1 MCGIAGGVGPSA
13 PNFQSLEAQL
23 TKLEHRGP
31 DDRGTYVNQ
40 GIALGMCRLAIVEIA
55 AGKQPFESTDGK
67 IKIVFNGE
75 IYNYR
80 ELREVLV
87 SLGHEFSGASE
98 SEVIIAA
105 YRQYG
110 PDFPNHLAGMFA
122 IALFDQVNDALV
134 LVRDRVGK
142 KPLWFSKRADGSIL
156 FASEVKALLAGLP
169 TRTLRK
175 GAVAEVMQFGYV
187 NAPNSAFAEIR
198 QLPPATIAIW
208 HKGDWSIR
216 TYWQP
221 DYVTE
226 IQISYQD
233 ALEETKNKI
242 SAAVERRLI
251 SERPIGAFLSGGYD
265 STVVTALMAQLSKST
280 VKTYSI
286 GFDHPQ
292 YNEAEY
298 ASAVAKYLGT
308 DHHQEIVKPDPA
320 LILQE
325 IAASLDQP
333 FADSSYI
340 PTFLLAKYACQ
351 EVIVALGGDGGDE
364 VFGGYDRYVA
374 APTMQRA
381 NYLLAIARPIASVL
395 GKTGAVNERKLKRIV
410 SQLNAHPSLAA
421 RYASIMS
428 LTQPSELAKIL
439 KPEFN
444 LADANEV
451 YLANFKRAGT
461 RDSLHAMIRSDFEH
475 YLPGDLLVKADLA
488 TMANSLELRSPLLDH
503 EVIEWA
509 NLLPAKFKVAGRES
523 KHILKDLARTLV
535 PAELIDRPKMG
546 FAIPRA
552 DWLRNEL
559 SEMTHD
565 LLTDEVARSRRWFD
579 QHEIHRVLAEHKS
592 GQDRD
597 SILWPVLC
605 LELWARH
612 WID

>member
-13 PNFQSLEAQL
+13 PSLQALEAQL

-40 GIALGMCRLAIVEIA
+40 GISLGMCRLAIVEIA
-55 AGKQPFESTDGK
+55 AGKQPFESADGK

-80 ELREVLV
+80 QLREELV
-87 SLGHEFSGASE
+87 ALGHEFVGASE

-110 PDFPNHLAGMFA
+110 PDFPNHLTGMFA
-122 IALFDQVNDALV
+122 IALFDQANDALV

-156 FASEVKALLAGLP
+156 FASEVKALLAALP
-169 TRTLRK
+169 SKTLRK
-175 GAVAEVMQFGYV
+175 GVVAEVMQFGYV
-187 NAPNSAFAEIR
+187 NAPNSAFTEVR
-198 QLPPATIAIW
+198 QLPPATMAIW
-208 HKGDWSIR
+208 HHGDWSMR
-216 TYWQP
+216 SYWQP
-221 DYVTE
+221 DYETE
-226 IQISYQD
+226 IQISYED
-233 ALEETKNKI
+233 ALVETKRKI
-242 SAAVERRLI
+242 EAAVERRLI
-251 SERPIGAFLSGGYD
+251 SERPMGAFLSGGYD
-265 STVVTALMAQLSKST
+265 STVVTALMAKLSSQT

-298 ASAVAKYLGT
+298 ASAVAKHLGT

-325 IAASLDQP
+325 LAASLDQP

-340 PTFLLAKYACQ
+340 PTYLLAKYARQ

-364 VFGGYDRYVA
+364 VFGGYDRYLA
-374 APTMQRA
+374 APLMQRA
-381 NYLLAIARPIASVL
+381 NYLLAIAKPIA
-395 GKTGAVNERKLKRIV
+395 AVMSKSGVVSERKMKRII
-410 SQLNAHPSLAA
+410 SQLQAHPSLAA

-428 LTQPSELAKIL
+428 LTQPSQIARLL

-444 LADANEV
+444 LAGANDN
-451 YLANFKRAGT
+451 YISDFKRAGA
-461 RDSLHAMIRSDFEH
+461 RDSLHAMIRSDFEY

-503 EVIEWA
+503 EVIRWA
-509 NLLPAKFKVAGRES
+509 NSLPSKFKVAGRES
-523 KHILKDLARTLV
+523 KHILKDIARTLV

-546 FAIPRA
+546 FAIPRV

-559 SEMTHD
+559 RQITHD
-565 LLTDEVARSRRWFD
+565 LLTDEVARSRGWFD
-579 QHEIHRVLAEHKS
+579 QHEIHKILSEHQS

-597 SILWPVLC
+597 SIIWPALC
-605 LELWARH
+605 LELWARN
-612 WID
+612 WL

>member
-13 PNFQSLEAQL
+13 PNVQSLEAQL

-55 AGKQPFESTDGK
+55 SGMQPFESVDGK

-122 IALFDQVNDALV
+122 IALFDQANDALI

-187 NAPNSAFAEIR
+187 SAPNSAFAEIR
-198 QLPPATIAIW
+198 QIPPATMAIW
-208 HKGDWSIR
+208 HKGDWSMR

-221 DYVTE
+221 DYETE
-226 IQISYQD
+226 IQISYED
-233 ALEETKNKI
+233 ALVETKNKI

-251 SERPIGAFLSGGYD
+251 SERPIGVFLSGGYD
-265 STVVTALMAQLSKST
+265 STVVTALMSQLSKSK

-292 YNEAEY
+292 YNEAEF
-298 ASAVAKYLGT
+298 AGAVAKYLGT

-340 PTFLLAKYACQ
+340 PTFLLAKYARK

-364 VFGGYDRYVA
+364 VFGGYDRYLA

-381 NYLLAIARPIASVL
+381 NYLLALGKPIARAL
-395 GKTGAVNERKLKRIV
+395 GKSGAINERKLKRIV
-410 SQLNAHPSLAA
+410 SQLQSHPSLAA

-428 LTQPSELAKIL
+428 LTQSSELARIL

-444 LADANEV
+444 LSGASDN
-451 YLANFKRAGT
+451 YLNDFKRTGV

-488 TMANSLELRSPLLDH
+488 TMANSLEVRSPLLDH
-503 EVIEWA
+503 DVIDWA
-509 NLLPAKFKVAGRES
+509 NSLPAKFKVAGQES
-523 KHILKDLARTLV
+523 KHILKDIARSLV

-559 SEMTHD
+559 REITHD
-565 LLTDEVARSRRWFD
+565 LLTDEVARSRGWFD
-579 QHEIHRVLAEHKS
+579 QHEIHRALEEHKS

-597 SILWPVLC
+597 SILWPALC
-605 LELWARH
+605 LELWARN
-612 WID
+612 WL

>member
-13 PNFQSLEAQL
+13 PSLQALEAQL

-31 DDRGTYVNQ
+31 DDRGTYVNK
-40 GIALGMCRLAIVEIA
+40 GISLGMCRLAIVEIA
-55 AGKQPFESTDGK
+55 AGKQPFESADGK

-80 ELREVLV
+80 ELRADLV
-87 SLGHEFSGASE
+87 AVGHEFVGASE

-110 PDFPNHLAGMFA
+110 PDFPNHLTGMFA
-122 IALFDQVNDALV
+122 IALFDQTNDALV

-156 FASEVKALLAGLP
+156 FASEVKALLAALP
-169 TRTLRK
+169 NKTLRK
-175 GAVAEVMQFGYV
+175 GVVAEVMQFGYV
-187 NAPNSAFAEIR
+187 NAPNSAFTEVR
-198 QLPPATIAIW
+198 QLPPATMAIW
-208 HKGDWSIR
+208 HHGDWSMR
-216 TYWQP
+216 TYWKP
-221 DYVTE
+221 DYETE
-226 IQISYQD
+226 IQISYED
-233 ALEETKNKI
+233 ALVETKGRI
-242 SAAVERRLI
+242 EAAVERRLI
-251 SERPIGAFLSGGYD
+251 SERPMGAFLSGGYD
-265 STVVTALMAQLSKST
+265 STVVTALMAKLSSQT

-298 ASAVAKYLGT
+298 AGAVAKHLGT

-325 IAASLDQP
+325 MAASLDQP

-340 PTFLLAKYACQ
+340 PTYLLAKYARQ

-374 APTMQRA
+374 APLLQRA
-381 NYLLAIARPIASVL
+381 NYLLAIAKPIA
-395 GKTGAVNERKLKRIV
+395 AVMSKSGVVSERKMKRIV
-410 SQLNAHPSLAA
+410 SQLHAHPSLAA
-421 RYASIMS
+421 RYTSIMS
-428 LTQPSELAKIL
+428 LTQPSQIVRLL

-444 LADANEV
+444 LAGANDV
-451 YLANFKRAGT
+451 YINDFKRASA

-503 EVIEWA
+503 EVIRWA
-509 NLLPAKFKVAGRES
+509 NSLPSKFKVAGRES
-523 KHILKDLARTLV
+523 KHILKDIARTLV

-559 SEMTHD
+559 RQITHD
-565 LLTDEVARSRRWFD
+565 LLTDEVARSRGWFD
-579 QHEIHRVLAEHKS
+579 QHEIHKILSEHQS

-597 SILWPVLC
+597 SIIWPALC
-605 LELWARH
+605 LELWARN
-612 WID
+612 WL

>member
-13 PNFQSLEAQL
+13 PSLQALEAQL
-23 TKLEHRGP
+23 TKIEHRGP

-40 GIALGMCRLAIVEIA
+40 GISLGMCRLAIVEIA
-55 AGKQPFESTDGK
+55 AGKQPFESADGK

-80 ELREVLV
+80 ELREELV
-87 SLGHEFSGASE
+87 ALGHEFIGASE

-110 PDFPNHLAGMFA
+110 PDFPNHLSGMFA
-122 IALFDQVNDALV
+122 IALFDQANDALV

-156 FASEVKALLAGLP
+156 FASEVKALLAALP
-169 TRTLRK
+169 NRTLRK
-175 GAVAEVMQFGYV
+175 GVVAEVMQFGYV
-187 NAPNSAFAEIR
+187 NAPNSAFTEIR
-198 QLPPATIAIW
+198 QIPPATMAIW
-208 HKGDWSIR
+208 HHSDWSMR

-221 DYVTE
+221 DYETE
-226 IQISYQD
+226 IQISYQE
-233 ALEETKNKI
+233 ALVETKNQI
-242 SAAVERRLI
+242 EAAVARRMI
-251 SERPIGAFLSGGYD
+251 SERPMGAFLSGGYD
-265 STVVTALMAQLSKST
+265 STVITALMAKLSSQT

-298 ASAVAKYLGT
+298 ASAVAKYIGT

-333 FADSSYI
+333 FADPSFI
-340 PTFLLAKYACQ
+340 PTFLLAKYARQ
-351 EVIVALGGDGGDE
+351 EVTVALGGDGGDE

-374 APTMQRA
+374 APLMQRA
-381 NYLLAIARPIASVL
+381 NYLLAIAKPIAAVL
-395 GKTGAVNERKLKRIV
+395 SKGGVVNERKLKRIV
-410 SQLNAHPSLAA
+410 SQLQAHPSLAA

-428 LTQPSELAKIL
+428 LTQPSQIARLL

-444 LADANEV
+444 LTGANDV
-451 YLANFKRAGT
+451 YINDFKREGV

-503 EVIEWA
+503 QLIEWA
-509 NLLPAKFKVAGRES
+509 NSLPVKYKVAGRES
-523 KHILKDLARTLV
+523 KHILKDIARTLV
-535 PAELIDRPKMG
+535 PSKLIDRPKMG

-552 DWLRNEL
+552 DWLRNKL
-559 SEMTHD
+559 SQVTHD
-565 LLTDEVARSRRWFD
+565 LLTDEVARSRGWLD
-579 QHEIHRVLAEHKS
+579 QHEIHKILSEHQS

-597 SILWPVLC
+597 SIIWPALC
-605 LELWARH
+605 LELWARN
-612 WID
+612 WL

>member
-1 MCGIAGGVGPSA
+1 MCGITGGIGPSA
-13 PNFQSLEAQL
+13 PSVQSLEAQL

-55 AGKQPFESTDGK
+55 AGKQPFESSDGK

-80 ELREVLV
+80 ELREKLV

-98 SEVIIAA
+98 SEVIIAL

-110 PDFPNHLAGMFA
+110 PDFPNHLIGMFA
-122 IALFDQVNDALV
+122 IALFDQANDALV

-198 QLPPATIAIW
+198 QLPPATMAIW
-208 HKGDWSIR
+208 HKGDWSMR

-221 DYVTE
+221 DYETE

-233 ALEETKNKI
+233 AIEETKNKI

-298 ASAVAKYLGT
+298 ASAVAKHLGT
-308 DHHQEIVKPDPA
+308 VHHQEIVKPDPA

-333 FADSSYI
+333 FADSSFI
-340 PTFLLAKYACQ
+340 PTFLLAKYARQ

-381 NYLLAIARPIASVL
+381 NYLLAIARPIASIL
-395 GKTGAVNERKLKRIV
+395 GKSGAVNERKLKRII

-444 LADANEV
+444 LGGANEV
-451 YLANFKRAGT
+451 YLADFKRSGT

-475 YLPGDLLVKADLA
+475 YLPGDLLAKADLA
-488 TMANSLELRSPLLDH
+488 TMANSLEVRSPLLDH

-509 NLLPAKFKVAGRES
+509 NSLPAKFKVAGRES
-523 KHILKDLARTLV
+523 KHILKDIARTLV

-559 SEMTHD
+559 SEITHD
-565 LLTDEVARSRRWFD
+565 LLTDEVARSRGWFD
-579 QHEIHRVLAEHKS
+579 QHEIHQILVEHKS

-597 SILWPVLC
+597 SILWPALC
-605 LELWARH
+605 LELWARN
-612 WID
+612 WL

>member
-13 PNFQSLEAQL
+13 PSVQSLEAQL

-31 DDRGTYVNQ
+31 DDRGTYVNH

-55 AGKQPFESTDGK
+55 SGKQPFESSDGK

-87 SLGHEFSGASE
+87 SLGHEFNGASE

-122 IALFDQVNDALV
+122 IALFDQANDALV

-175 GAVAEVMQFGYV
+175 GAVAEVMQFGYI

-198 QLPPATIAIW
+198 QIPPATMAIW
-208 HKGDWSIR
+208 HKGDWSMR

-221 DYVTE
+221 DYETE
-226 IQISYQD
+226 ILISYED
-233 ALEETKNKI
+233 ALVETKNKI
-242 SAAVERRLI
+242 SAAVERRLF

-265 STVVTALMAQLSKST
+265 STVVTALMAQLSKSK

-286 GFDHPQ
+286 GFNHPQ

-298 ASAVAKYLGT
+298 AGVVAKYLGT

-340 PTFLLAKYACQ
+340 PTFLLAKYARK

-374 APTMQRA
+374 APTMQQA
-381 NYLLAIARPIASVL
+381 NYLLALAKPIAAAL
-395 GKTGAVNERKLKRIV
+395 GKTVAINERKLKRIV
-410 SQLNAHPSLAA
+410 SQLQAHPSLAA

-428 LTQPSELAKIL
+428 LTQLSELARIL

-444 LADANEV
+444 LSGANEV
-451 YLANFKRAGT
+451 YLRDFKRAGA

-503 EVIEWA
+503 DVIEWA
-509 NLLPAKFKVAGRES
+509 NSLPAKFKVAGRES
-523 KHILKDLARTLV
+523 KHILKDIARSLV
-535 PAELIDRPKMG
+535 PPELIDRPKMG

-552 DWLRNEL
+552 DWLRTEL
-559 SEMTHD
+559 RELTHD
-565 LLTDEVARSRRWFD
+565 LLTDEVSRSRGWFD
-579 QHEIHRVLAEHKS
+579 QDEIHRILAEHQS

-597 SILWPVLC
+597 SILWPALC
-605 LELWARH
+605 LELWARN
-612 WID
+612 WL

>member
-13 PNFQSLEAQL
+13 PSLQALEAQL
-23 TKLEHRGP
+23 RKLEHRGP
-31 DDRGTYVNQ
+31 DDRGTYVNE
-40 GIALGMCRLAIVEIA
+40 GISLGMCRLAIVEIA
-55 AGKQPFESTDGK
+55 AGKQPFESADGK

-80 ELREVLV
+80 QLREELV
-87 SLGHEFSGASE
+87 ALGHEFVGASE

-110 PDFPNHLAGMFA
+110 PDFPNHLSGMFA
-122 IALFDQVNDALV
+122 IALFDQANDALV

-156 FASEVKALLAGLP
+156 FASEVKALLAALP
-169 TRTLRK
+169 NRTLRK
-175 GAVAEVMQFGYV
+175 GVVAEVMQFGYV
-187 NAPNSAFAEIR
+187 NAPNSAFTEVR

-208 HKGDWSIR
+208 HHGDWSMR

-221 DYVTE
+221 DYETE
-226 IQISYQD
+226 IQISYED
-233 ALEETKNKI
+233 ALVETKNKI
-242 SAAVERRLI
+242 EAAVERRLM
-251 SERPIGAFLSGGYD
+251 SERPMGAFLSGGYD
-265 STVVTALMAQLSKST
+265 STVVTALMAKLSSQT

-298 ASAVAKYLGT
+298 AGAVAKHLGT
-308 DHHQEIVKPDPA
+308 DHHQEIVKPNPA

-325 IAASLDQP
+325 LAASLDQP

-340 PTFLLAKYACQ
+340 PTYLLAKYARQ

-364 VFGGYDRYVA
+364 VFGGYDRYLA
-374 APTMQRA
+374 APLMQRA
-381 NYLLAIARPIASVL
+381 NYLLAMAKPIA
-395 GKTGAVNERKLKRIV
+395 AVMSKSGVVSERKMKRII
-410 SQLNAHPSLAA
+410 SQLQAHSSLAS

-428 LTQPSELAKIL
+428 LTQPSQIARLL

-444 LADANEV
+444 LAGANEI
-451 YLANFKRAGT
+451 YINDFKRAGA
-461 RDSLHAMIRSDFEH
+461 RDSLHAMIRSDFEY

-503 EVIEWA
+503 DVIEWA
-509 NLLPAKFKVAGRES
+509 NSLPAKFKVTSRES
-523 KHILKDLARTLV
+523 KHILKDIARTLV

-559 SEMTHD
+559 RQITHD
-565 LLTDEVARSRRWFD
+565 LLTDEVARSRGWFD
-579 QHEIHRVLAEHKS
+579 QHEIQKILSEHQS

-597 SILWPVLC
+597 SIIWPALC
-605 LELWARH
+605 LELWARN
-612 WID
+612 WL

>member
-13 PNFQSLEAQL
+13 PSLQALEAQL

-40 GIALGMCRLAIVEIA
+40 GISLGMCRLAIVEIA
-55 AGKQPFESTDGK
+55 AGKQPFESADGK

-80 ELREVLV
+80 ELREDLV
-87 SLGHEFSGASE
+87 ALGHEFNGASE

-110 PDFPNHLAGMFA
+110 PDFPNHLSGMFA
-122 IALFDQVNDALV
+122 IALFDQANDALV

-156 FASEVKALLAGLP
+156 FASEVKALLAALP
-169 TRTLRK
+169 NRTLRK
-175 GAVAEVMQFGYV
+175 GVVAEVMQFGYV
-187 NAPNSAFAEIR
+187 NAPNSAFTEIR
-198 QLPPATIAIW
+198 QIPPATMAIW
-208 HKGDWSIR
+208 HHGDWSMR
-216 TYWQP
+216 TYWQS
-221 DYVTE
+221 DYETE
-226 IQISYQD
+226 IQISYQE
-233 ALEETKNKI
+233 ALVETKNQI
-242 SAAVERRLI
+242 EAAVARRMI
-251 SERPIGAFLSGGYD
+251 SERPMGAFLSGGYD
-265 STVVTALMAQLSKST
+265 STVVTALMAKLSSQT

-298 ASAVAKYLGT
+298 ASAVAKHLGT

-325 IAASLDQP
+325 LATSLDQP

-340 PTFLLAKYACQ
+340 PTYLLAKYARQ
-351 EVIVALGGDGGDE
+351 EVTVALGGDGGDE

-374 APTMQRA
+374 APLMQRA
-381 NYLLAIARPIASVL
+381 NYLLAIAKPIAAVL
-395 GKTGAVNERKLKRIV
+395 SKGGAVNERKLKRIV
-410 SQLNAHPSLAA
+410 SQLQAHPSLAA

-428 LTQPSELAKIL
+428 LTQPSQIARLL

-444 LADANEV
+444 LAGANDV
-451 YLANFKRAGT
+451 YINDFKRVGV

-503 EVIEWA
+503 QVIEWA
-509 NLLPAKFKVAGRES
+509 NSLPAKFKVAGRES
-523 KHILKDLARTLV
+523 KHILKDIARTLV

-559 SEMTHD
+559 RQVTHD
-565 LLTDEVARSRRWFD
+565 LLSDEVARSRGWFD
-579 QHEIHRVLAEHKS
+579 QHEIHKILSEHQN

-597 SILWPVLC
+597 SIIWPALC
-605 LELWARH
+605 LELWARN
-612 WID
+612 WL

>member
-13 PNFQSLEAQL
+13 PSLQALEAQL

-40 GIALGMCRLAIVEIA
+40 GISLGMCRLAIVEIA
-55 AGKQPFESTDGK
+55 AGKQPFESADGK

-80 ELREVLV
+80 ELREELV
-87 SLGHEFSGASE
+87 ALGHEFNGASE

-105 YRQYG
+105 YRQFG
-110 PDFPNHLAGMFA
+110 PDFPNHLSGMFA
-122 IALFDQVNDALV
+122 IALFDQANDALV

-156 FASEVKALLAGLP
+156 FASEVKALLAALP
-169 TRTLRK
+169 NRTLRK
-175 GAVAEVMQFGYV
+175 GVVAEVMQFGYV
-187 NAPNSAFAEIR
+187 NAPNSAFTEIR
-198 QLPPATIAIW
+198 QIPPATMAIW
-208 HKGDWSIR
+208 YHGDWSMR

-221 DYVTE
+221 DYETE

-233 ALEETKNKI
+233 ALVETKNQI
-242 SAAVERRLI
+242 EAAVARRMI
-251 SERPIGAFLSGGYD
+251 SERPIGAFLSSGYD
-265 STVVTALMAQLSKST
+265 STVVTALMAKLSSQT

-298 ASAVAKYLGT
+298 ANAVAKHLGT

-325 IAASLDQP
+325 LAASLDQP

-340 PTFLLAKYACQ
+340 PTYLLAKYARQ

-374 APTMQRA
+374 APLLQRS
-381 NYLLAIARPIASVL
+381 NYLLAIAKPIA
-395 GKTGAVNERKLKRIV
+395 AVMSKSDLVSERKMKRIV
-410 SQLNAHPSLAA
+410 SQLQAHPSLAV

-428 LTQPSELAKIL
+428 LTQPSQIARLL

-444 LADANEV
+444 LAGANDI
-451 YLANFKRAGT
+451 YINDFKRAGA
-461 RDSLHAMIRSDFEH
+461 RDSLHAMIRSDFER
-475 YLPGDLLVKADLA
+475 YLPGDLLMKADLA
-488 TMANSLELRSPLLDH
+488 TMGNSLELRSPLLDH
-503 EVIEWA
+503 QVIEWA
-509 NLLPAKFKVAGRES
+509 NSLPSKYKVAGRES
-523 KHILKDLARTLV
+523 KHILKDIARTLV

-559 SEMTHD
+559 RQVTHD
-565 LLTDEVARSRRWFD
+565 LLTDEVARSRGWFD
-579 QHEIHRVLAEHKS
+579 QHEIHKILSEHQS

-597 SILWPVLC
+597 SIIWPALC
-605 LELWARH
+605 LELWARN
-612 WID
+612 WL

>member
-1 MCGIAGGVGPSA
+1 MCGIAGGIGPSA
-13 PNFQSLEAQL
+13 PTLQSLEAQL
-23 TKLEHRGP
+23 TKLDHRGP
-31 DDRGTYVNQ
+31 DDRGTYVNG

-55 AGKQPFESTDGK
+55 AGKQPFESSDGK

-80 ELREVLV
+80 ELREILI
-87 SLGHEFSGASE
+87 SLGHVFTGASE

-110 PDFPNHLAGMFA
+110 SDFPNHLSGMFA
-122 IALFDQVNDALV
+122 IALFDQANDALV

-142 KPLWFSKRADGSIL
+142 KPLWFAKRADGSVL
-156 FASEVKALLAGLP
+156 FASEVKALLAALP

-175 GAVAEVMQFGYV
+175 GVVAEVMQFGYV
-187 NAPNSAFAEIR
+187 SAPNSAFTEIR
-198 QLPPATIAIW
+198 QIPPATMAIW
-208 HKGDWSIR
+208 HDGDWSMR
-216 TYWQP
+216 TYWQA
-221 DYVTE
+221 DYETE
-226 IQISYQD
+226 ILISYED
-233 ALEETKNKI
+233 ALVETKQKI

-265 STVVTALMAQLSKST
+265 STVVTALMAELSKST
-280 VKTYSI
+280 VKTFSI
-286 GFDHPQ
+286 GFEHRQ
-292 YNEAEY
+292 FNEAEY

-308 DHHQEIVKPDPA
+308 EHHQEIVKPDPA

-325 IAASLDQP
+325 IASSLDQP

-340 PTFLLAKYACQ
+340 PTFLLAKYARQ

-374 APTMQRA
+374 APTMHRA
-381 NYLLAIARPIASVL
+381 NHLLAIARPIATILS
-395 GKTGAVNERKLKRIV
+395 KSGAVDNRKLKRIV
-410 SQLNAHPSLAA
+410 SQLQSQPSLAA

-428 LTQPSELAKIL
+428 LAQPSEIATLL
-439 KPEFN
+439 KPDFN
-444 LADANEV
+444 LAGANEIF
-451 YLANFKRAGT
+451 LADFKRAGT
-461 RDSLHAMIRSDFEH
+461 RDSLYVMIRSDFEH

-488 TMANSLELRSPLLDH
+488 SMANSLELRSPLLDH
-503 EVIEWA
+503 DVIEWA
-509 NLLPAKFKVAGRES
+509 NSLPTKFKVAGRES
-523 KHILKDLARTLV
+523 KHILKDIARSFV

-559 SEMTHD
+559 REITHD
-565 LLTDEVARSRRWFD
+565 LLTDEVARSRGWFD
-579 QHEIHRVLAEHKS
+579 QHEIHRILSEHKA

-597 SILWPVLC
+597 SIIWPALC
-605 LELWARH
+605 LELWARN
-612 WID
+612 WL

>member
-13 PNFQSLEAQL
+13 PSLQALEAQL

-40 GIALGMCRLAIVEIA
+40 GISLGMCRLAIVEIA
-55 AGKQPFESTDGK
+55 AGKQPFESADGK

-80 ELREVLV
+80 ELREELV
-87 SLGHEFSGASE
+87 ALGHEFIGASE

-122 IALFDQVNDALV
+122 IALFDQANDALI

-156 FASEVKALLAGLP
+156 FASEVKALLAALP
-169 TRTLRK
+169 NRTLRK

-187 NAPNSAFAEIR
+187 NAPNSAFTEVR
-198 QLPPATIAIW
+198 QIPPATMAIW
-208 HKGDWSIR
+208 HHGDWSMR
-216 TYWQP
+216 AYWQP
-221 DYVTE
+221 DYETE

-233 ALEETKNKI
+233 ALVETKNQI
-242 SAAVERRLI
+242 EAAVARRMI
-251 SERPIGAFLSGGYD
+251 SERPMGAFLSGGYD
-265 STVVTALMAQLSKST
+265 STVVTALMAKLSSQT

-298 ASAVAKYLGT
+298 AKAVAKHLGT

-340 PTFLLAKYACQ
+340 PTYLLAKYARQ
-351 EVIVALGGDGGDE
+351 EVTVALGGDGGDE
-364 VFGGYDRYVA
+364 VFGGYDRYIA
-374 APTMQRA
+374 APLMQRA
-381 NYLLAIARPIASVL
+381 NYLLAIAKPIAAVL
-395 GKTGAVNERKLKRIV
+395 SKGGAVNERKLKRII
-410 SQLNAHPSLAA
+410 SQLQAHPSLAA
-421 RYASIMS
+421 RYATIMS
-428 LTQPSELAKIL
+428 LTQPTQIARLL

-444 LADANEV
+444 LAGANDV
-451 YLANFKRAGT
+451 YINDFKRAGV
-461 RDSLHAMIRSDFEH
+461 RDSLHAMIRSDFER

-503 EVIEWA
+503 QVIEWA
-509 NLLPAKFKVAGRES
+509 NSLPAKYKVAGRES
-523 KHILKDLARTLV
+523 KHILKDIARTLV

-559 SEMTHD
+559 RQVTHD
-565 LLTDEVARSRRWFD
+565 LLTDEVARSRGWFD
-579 QHEIHRVLAEHKS
+579 QHEIHKILSEHQS
-592 GQDRD
+592 GQDLD
-597 SILWPVLC
+597 SIIWPALC
-605 LELWARH
+605 LELWARN
-612 WID
+612 WL

>member
-13 PNFQSLEAQL
+13 PSVQSLEAQL

-55 AGKQPFESTDGK
+55 SGKQPFESADGN

-122 IALFDQVNDALV
+122 IALFDQAIDALV

-156 FASEVKALLAGLP
+156 FASEIKALLAGLP
-169 TRTLRK
+169 TRTFRK
-175 GAVAEVMQFGYV
+175 SAVAEVMQFGYV

-198 QLPPATIAIW
+198 QIPPATMAIW
-208 HKGDWSIR
+208 HKGDWSMR

-221 DYVTE
+221 DYETE
-226 IQISYQD
+226 IQISYED
-233 ALEETKNKI
+233 ALVETKNKI

-298 ASAVAKYLGT
+298 AGAVAKYLGT

-340 PTFLLAKYACQ
+340 PTFLLAKYARK

-381 NYLLAIARPIASVL
+381 NYLLALAKPIARAL
-395 GKTGAVNERKLKRIV
+395 GKTGAINERKLKRIV
-410 SQLNAHPSLAA
+410 SQLQAHPSLAA

-428 LTQPSELAKIL
+428 LTQPSELARIL

-444 LADANEV
+444 QSGANEV
-451 YLANFKRAGT
+451 YLNDFQRVGA

-503 EVIEWA
+503 DVIEWA
-509 NLLPAKFKVAGRES
+509 NSLPAKFKVAGRES
-523 KHILKDLARTLV
+523 KHILKDIARSLV
-535 PAELIDRPKMG
+535 PPELTDRPKMG

-552 DWLRNEL
+552 DWLRTEL
-559 SEMTHD
+559 RELTHD
-565 LLTDEVARSRRWFD
+565 LLTDEVSRSRGWFD
-579 QHEIHRVLAEHKS
+579 QHEIHRILAEHQS

-597 SILWPVLC
+597 SILWPALC
-605 LELWARH
+605 LELWARN
-612 WID
+612 WL

>member
-13 PNFQSLEAQL
+13 PSLQALEAQL

-40 GIALGMCRLAIVEIA
+40 GISLGMCRLAIVEIA
-55 AGKQPFESTDGK
+55 AGKQPFESADGK

-80 ELREVLV
+80 ELREELV
-87 SLGHEFSGASE
+87 ALGHEFIGASE

-110 PDFPNHLAGMFA
+110 PDFPNHLSGMFA
-122 IALFDQVNDALV
+122 IALFDQANDALV

-142 KPLWFSKRADGSIL
+142 KPLWFSKRSDGSIL
-156 FASEVKALLAGLP
+156 FASEVKALLTALP
-169 TRTLRK
+169 NRTLRK
-175 GAVAEVMQFGYV
+175 GVVAEVMQFGYV
-187 NAPNSAFAEIR
+187 NAPNSAFTEVR
-198 QLPPATIAIW
+198 QLPPATMAIW
-208 HKGDWSIR
+208 HHGDWSMR

-221 DYVTE
+221 DYETE

-233 ALEETKNKI
+233 ALVETKNQI
-242 SAAVERRLI
+242 EAAVARRMI
-251 SERPIGAFLSGGYD
+251 SERPMGAFLSGGYD
-265 STVVTALMAQLSKST
+265 STVVTALMAKLSSQT

-298 ASAVAKYLGT
+298 ASAVAKHLGT
-308 DHHQEIVKPDPA
+308 DHHQKIVKPDPA

-340 PTFLLAKYACQ
+340 PTYLLAKYACQ
-351 EVIVALGGDGGDE
+351 EVTVALGGDGGDE
-364 VFGGYDRYVA
+364 VFGGYDRYIA
-374 APTMQRA
+374 APLMQRA
-381 NYLLAIARPIASVL
+381 NYLLAIARPIAAVL
-395 GKTGAVNERKLKRIV
+395 SKGGAVSERKLKRIV
-410 SQLNAHPSLAA
+410 SQLQAHPSLAA

-428 LTQPSELAKIL
+428 LTQPTQISRLL

-444 LADANEV
+444 LTGANDI
-451 YLANFKRAGT
+451 YINDFKRVGV
-461 RDSLHAMIRSDFEH
+461 RDSLHAMIRSDFER

-503 EVIEWA
+503 QVIEWA
-509 NLLPAKFKVAGRES
+509 NSLPAKYKVAGRES
-523 KHILKDLARTLV
+523 KHILKDIARTLV

-552 DWLRNEL
+552 NWLRNEL
-559 SEMTHD
+559 RQVTHD
-565 LLTDEVARSRRWFD
+565 LLTDEVARSRGWFD
-579 QHEIHRVLAEHKS
+579 QHEIHKILSEHQS

-597 SILWPVLC
+597 SIVWPALC
-605 LELWARH
+605 LELWARN
-612 WID
+612 WL

>member
-13 PNFQSLEAQL
+13 PSLQALEAQL

-40 GIALGMCRLAIVEIA
+40 GISLGMCRLAIVEIA
-55 AGKQPFESTDGK
+55 AGKQPFESADGK

-80 ELREVLV
+80 ELREELV
-87 SLGHEFSGASE
+87 ALGHEFIGASE

-110 PDFPNHLAGMFA
+110 PDFPNYLSGMFA
-122 IALFDQVNDALV
+122 IALFDQANDALV

-156 FASEVKALLAGLP
+156 FASEVKALLAALP
-169 TRTLRK
+169 NRTLRK
-175 GAVAEVMQFGYV
+175 GVVAEVMQFGYV
-187 NAPNSAFAEIR
+187 NAPNSAFTEIR
-198 QLPPATIAIW
+198 QIPPATMAIW
-208 HKGDWSIR
+208 HHGDWSMR

-221 DYVTE
+221 DYETE
-226 IQISYQD
+226 IQISYQE
-233 ALEETKNKI
+233 ALVETKNQI
-242 SAAVERRLI
+242 QAAVARRMI
-251 SERPIGAFLSGGYD
+251 SERPMGAFLSGGYD
-265 STVVTALMAQLSKST
+265 STVVTALMAKLSSQT

-298 ASAVAKYLGT
+298 ASAVAKHLGT

-325 IAASLDQP
+325 LAASLDQP

-340 PTFLLAKYACQ
+340 PTYLLAKYARQ
-351 EVIVALGGDGGDE
+351 EVTVALGGDGGDE

-374 APTMQRA
+374 APLMQGA
-381 NYLLAIARPIASVL
+381 NYLLAIAKPIAAVL
-395 GKTGAVNERKLKRIV
+395 SKGGAVNERKMQRIV
-410 SQLNAHPSLAA
+410 SQLQAHPSLAA

-428 LTQPSELAKIL
+428 LTQPIQIARLL

-444 LADANEV
+444 LAGANDI
-451 YLANFKRAGT
+451 YINDFKRVGV

-503 EVIEWA
+503 QVIEWA
-509 NLLPAKFKVAGRES
+509 NSLPAKYKVAGRES
-523 KHILKDLARTLV
+523 KHILKDIARTLV

-559 SEMTHD
+559 RQVTHD
-565 LLTDEVARSRRWFD
+565 LLTDEVARSRGWFD
-579 QHEIHRVLAEHKS
+579 QHEIHKILSEHKS

-597 SILWPVLC
+597 SIIWPALC
-605 LELWARH
+605 LELWARN
-612 WID
+612 WL

>member
-13 PNFQSLEAQL
+13 PSLQALEAQL

-40 GIALGMCRLAIVEIA
+40 GISLGMCRLAIVEIA
-55 AGKQPFESTDGK
+55 AGKQPFESSDGN

-80 ELREVLV
+80 ELREELV
-87 SLGHEFSGASE
+87 ALGHEFIGASE

-110 PDFPNHLAGMFA
+110 PDFPNHLSGMFA
-122 IALFDQVNDALV
+122 IALFDQANDALV

-156 FASEVKALLAGLP
+156 FASEVKALLAALP
-169 TRTLRK
+169 NRTLRK
-175 GAVAEVMQFGYV
+175 GVVSEVMQFGYV
-187 NAPNSAFAEIR
+187 SAPNSAFTEVR
-198 QLPPATIAIW
+198 QLPPATMAIW
-208 HKGDWSIR
+208 HRGDWSMR

-221 DYVTE
+221 DYETE
-226 IQISYQD
+226 IQISYED
-233 ALEETKNKI
+233 ALVETRNKI
-242 SAAVERRLI
+242 EAAVERRLM
-251 SERPIGAFLSGGYD
+251 SERPMGAFLSGGYD
-265 STVVTALMAQLSKST
+265 STVVTALMAKLSDQK
-280 VKTYSI
+280 VKTFSI
-286 GFDHPQ
+286 GFDQSQ

-298 ASAVAKYLGT
+298 AGAVAKFLGT
-308 DHHQEIVKPDPA
+308 DHHQEVVRPDPT

-325 IAASLDQP
+325 LAASLDQP
-333 FADSSYI
+333 FADSSFI
-340 PTFLLAKYACQ
+340 PTYLLAKYARQ
-351 EVIVALGGDGGDE
+351 KVIVALGGDGGDE

-374 APTMQRA
+374 APLMQQA
-381 NYLLAIARPIASVL
+381 NYLLSIAKPIAAVMS
-395 GKTGAVNERKLKRIV
+395 KSGAVSERKMKRII
-410 SQLNAHPSLAA
+410 SQLQAHPSLAV

-428 LTQPSELAKIL
+428 LTQPSQIARLL

-444 LADANEV
+444 LAGVNDI
-451 YLANFKRAGT
+451 YLNDFRRPGT

-503 EVIEWA
+503 DVIEWA
-509 NLLPAKFKVAGRES
+509 NSLPAKFKVAGRES
-523 KHILKDLARTLV
+523 KHILKDIARTLV

-559 SEMTHD
+559 RQMTHD
-565 LLTDEVARSRRWFD
+565 LLTDEVARSRGWFD
-579 QHEIHRVLAEHKS
+579 QHEIHKILNEHQN

-597 SILWPVLC
+597 SIIWPALC
-605 LELWARH
+605 LELWARN
-612 WID
+612 WL

>member
-13 PNFQSLEAQL
+13 PSVQSLEAQL

-55 AGKQPFESTDGK
+55 SGMQPFESVDGK

-122 IALFDQVNDALV
+122 IALFDQANDALI

-187 NAPNSAFAEIR
+187 SAPNSAFAEIR
-198 QLPPATIAIW
+198 QIPPATMAIW
-208 HKGDWSIR
+208 HKGDWSMR

-221 DYVTE
+221 DYETE
-226 IQISYQD
+226 IQISYED
-233 ALEETKNKI
+233 ALVETKNKI

-251 SERPIGAFLSGGYD
+251 SERPIGVFLSGGYD
-265 STVVTALMAQLSKST
+265 STVVTALMSQLSKSK

-292 YNEAEY
+292 YNEAEF
-298 ASAVAKYLGT
+298 AGAVAKYLGT

-340 PTFLLAKYACQ
+340 PTFLLAKYARK

-364 VFGGYDRYVA
+364 VFGGYDRYLA

-381 NYLLAIARPIASVL
+381 NYLLALGKPIARAL
-395 GKTGAVNERKLKRIV
+395 GKSGAINERKLKRIV
-410 SQLNAHPSLAA
+410 SQLQSHPSLAA

-428 LTQPSELAKIL
+428 LTQSSELARIL

-444 LADANEV
+444 LSGASDN
-451 YLANFKRAGT
+451 YLNDFKRTGV

-488 TMANSLELRSPLLDH
+488 TMANSLEVRSPLLDH
-503 EVIEWA
+503 DVIDWA
-509 NLLPAKFKVAGRES
+509 NSLPAKFKVAGQES
-523 KHILKDLARTLV
+523 KHILKDIARSLV

-559 SEMTHD
+559 REITHD
-565 LLTDEVARSRRWFD
+565 LLTDEVARSRGWFD
-579 QHEIHRVLAEHKS
+579 QHEIHRALEEHKS

-597 SILWPVLC
+597 SILWPALC
-605 LELWARH
+605 LELWARN
-612 WID
+612 WL

>member
-13 PNFQSLEAQL
+13 PSLQALEAQL

-40 GIALGMCRLAIVEIA
+40 GISLGMCRLAIVEIA
-55 AGKQPFESTDGK
+55 AGKQPFESSDGK

-80 ELREVLV
+80 ELREELV
-87 SLGHEFSGASE
+87 ALGHEFAGASE

-105 YRQYG
+105 YRQFG
-110 PDFPNHLAGMFA
+110 PDFPNHLSGMFA
-122 IALFDQVNDALV
+122 IALFDQANDALV
-134 LVRDRVGK
+134 LVSDRVGK

-156 FASEVKALLAGLP
+156 FASEVKALLAALP
-169 TRTLRK
+169 NKTLRK
-175 GAVAEVMQFGYV
+175 GVVAEVMQFGYV
-187 NAPNSAFAEIR
+187 NAPNSAFTEVR
-198 QLPPATIAIW
+198 QLPPATMAIW
-208 HKGDWSIR
+208 HHGDWSMR

-221 DYVTE
+221 DYETE
-226 IQISYQD
+226 IQISYED
-233 ALEETKNKI
+233 ALVETKNKVE
-242 SAAVERRLI
+242 AAVERRLI
-251 SERPIGAFLSGGYD
+251 SERPTGAFLSGGYD
-265 STVVTALMAQLSKST
+265 STVVTALMAKLSSQT

-298 ASAVAKYLGT
+298 AGAVAKYLGT

-325 IAASLDQP
+325 LATSLDQP

-340 PTFLLAKYACQ
+340 PTYLLAKYARQ

-364 VFGGYDRYVA
+364 VFGGYDRYIA
-374 APTMQRA
+374 APLMQRA
-381 NYLLAIARPIASVL
+381 NYLLAIAKPIAALMSKSGV
-395 GKTGAVNERKLKRIV
+395 VSERKMKRII
-410 SQLNAHPSLAA
+410 SQLEAHPSLAA
-421 RYASIMS
+421 RYTSIMS
-428 LTQPSELAKIL
+428 LTQTSQIARLL
-439 KPEFN
+439 KPEFS
-444 LADANEV
+444 LSGANEI
-451 YLANFKRAGT
+451 YINDFKRTGT
-461 RDSLHAMIRSDFEH
+461 RDSLHAMIQSDFEH

-503 EVIEWA
+503 QVIEWA
-509 NLLPAKFKVAGRES
+509 NSLPAKFKVAGRES
-523 KHILKDLARTLV
+523 KHILKDIARTLV

-559 SEMTHD
+559 RQVTHD
-565 LLTDEVARSRRWFD
+565 LLTDEVARSRGWFD
-579 QHEIHRVLAEHKS
+579 QHEVHKILSEHQS

-597 SILWPVLC
+597 SIIWPALC
-605 LELWARH
+605 LELWARN
-612 WID
+612 WL

>member
-13 PNFQSLEAQL
+13 PSLQALEAQL

-40 GIALGMCRLAIVEIA
+40 GISLGMCRLAIVEIA
-55 AGKQPFESTDGK
+55 AGKQPFESADGK

-75 IYNYR
+75 IYNFR
-80 ELREVLV
+80 QLREELV
-87 SLGHEFSGASE
+87 ALGHEFAGASE

-110 PDFPNHLAGMFA
+110 PDFPNHLSGMFA
-122 IALFDQVNDALV
+122 IALFDQANDALV

-156 FASEVKALLAGLP
+156 FASEVKALLAALP
-169 TRTLRK
+169 NKTLRK
-175 GAVAEVMQFGYV
+175 GVVAEVMQFGYV
-187 NAPNSAFAEIR
+187 NVPNSAFAEVR
-198 QLPPATIAIW
+198 QLPPATMAIW
-208 HKGDWSIR
+208 HHGDWSMR

-221 DYVTE
+221 DYETE
-226 IQISYQD
+226 IKISYED
-233 ALEETKNKI
+233 ALVETKKKI
-242 SAAVERRLI
+242 EAAVERRLI
-251 SERPIGAFLSGGYD
+251 SERPMGAFLSGGYD
-265 STVVTALMAQLSKST
+265 STVVTALMAKLSSQT

-298 ASAVAKYLGT
+298 AGAVAKHLGT
-308 DHHQEIVKPDPA
+308 DHHLEIVKPDPA

-325 IAASLDQP
+325 LAASLDQP

-340 PTFLLAKYACQ
+340 PTYLLAKYAHQ

-374 APTMQRA
+374 APLMQRA
-381 NYLLAIARPIASVL
+381 NYLLAMAKPIAVVMSKSGV
-395 GKTGAVNERKLKRIV
+395 VSERKMKRII
-410 SQLNAHPSLAA
+410 SQLQAHPSLAA
-421 RYASIMS
+421 RYTSVMS
-428 LTQPSELAKIL
+428 LTQPSQIARLL

-444 LADANEV
+444 LAAANDIYISE
-451 YLANFKRAGT
+451 FKRAGA
-461 RDSLHAMIRSDFEH
+461 RDSLHAMIRSDFER

-503 EVIEWA
+503 DVIEWA
-509 NLLPAKFKVAGRES
+509 NSLPAKFKVTGRES
-523 KHILKDLARTLV
+523 KHILKDIARTLV

-559 SEMTHD
+559 RQITHE
-565 LLTDEVARSRRWFD
+565 LLTDEVARSRGWFD
-579 QHEIHRVLAEHKS
+579 KHEIHKILSEHQS

-597 SILWPVLC
+597 SIIWPALC
-605 LELWARH
+605 LELWARN
-612 WID
+612 WL

>member
-1 MCGIAGGVGPSA
+1 MCGIAGGIGPSA
-13 PNFQSLEAQL
+13 PSLESLEAQL

-40 GIALGMCRLAIVEIA
+40 GISLGMCRLAIVEIA
-55 AGKQPFESTDGK
+55 AGKQPFESVDGK

-87 SLGHEFSGASE
+87 SLGHKFSDASE

-110 PDFPNHLAGMFA
+110 PDFPNHLRGMFA
-122 IALFDQVNDALV
+122 IALFDQANDALV

-142 KPLWFSKRADGSIL
+142 KPLWFAKRADDSVL
-156 FASEVKALLAGLP
+156 FASEVKALLAALP
-169 TRTLRK
+169 TRTLRT
-175 GAVAEVMQFGYV
+175 GVVAEVMQFGYV
-187 NAPNSAFAEIR
+187 SAPNSAFTEIR
-198 QLPPATIAIW
+198 QLPPATMAIW
-208 HKGDWSIR
+208 HDGDWSMR
-216 TYWQP
+216 TYWQA
-221 DYVTE
+221 DYETE
-226 IQISYQD
+226 ILISYED
-233 ALEETKNKI
+233 ALAETKQKI

-280 VKTYSI
+280 VKTFSI
-286 GFDHPQ
+286 GFEHPQ

-298 ASAVAKYLGT
+298 AGAVAKYLGT
-308 DHHQEIVKPDPA
+308 EHHQEIVKPDPA

-325 IAASLDQP
+325 IATSLDQP

-340 PTFLLAKYACQ
+340 PTFLLAKYARQ

-381 NYLLAIARPIASVL
+381 NHLLAMARPIAAILS
-395 GKTGAVNERKLKRIV
+395 KSGAVDNRKLKRIV
-410 SQLNAHPSLAA
+410 SQLQSQPSLAA
-421 RYASIMS
+421 RYTSIMS
-428 LTQPSELAKIL
+428 LAQPSEIATLL
-439 KPEFN
+439 KPDFN
-444 LADANEV
+444 LAGANEIF
-451 YLANFKRAGT
+451 LADFKRAGT
-461 RDSLHAMIRSDFEH
+461 RDSLHTMIRSDFEH

-488 TMANSLELRSPLLDH
+488 SMANSLELRSPFLDH
-503 EVIEWA
+503 DLIEWA
-509 NLLPAKFKVAGRES
+509 NSLPAKFKVAGRES
-523 KHILKDLARTLV
+523 KHILKDIVRSFV

-552 DWLRNEL
+552 DWLRHEL
-559 SEMTHD
+559 REITHD
-565 LLTDEVARSRRWFD
+565 LLTDEVARSRGWFD
-579 QHEIHRVLAEHKS
+579 QHEIHRILAEHKA

-597 SILWPVLC
+597 SIIWPALC
-605 LELWARH
+605 LELWARN
-612 WID
+612 WL

>member
-1 MCGIAGGVGPSA
+1 
-13 PNFQSLEAQL
+13 
-23 TKLEHRGP
+23 
-31 DDRGTYVNQ
+31 
-40 GIALGMCRLAIVEIA
+40 MCRLAIVEIA
-55 AGKQPFESTDGK
+55 AGIQPFESADDK

-80 ELREVLV
+80 QLRTELVA
-87 SLGHEFSGASE
+87 LGHEFAGASE

-105 YRQYG
+105 YRQFG
-110 PDFPNHLAGMFA
+110 PDFPNHLSGMFA
-122 IALFDQVNDALV
+122 IALFDQANDALV

-156 FASEVKALLAGLP
+156 FASEVKALLAALP
-169 TRTLRK
+169 NRTLRK
-175 GAVAEVMQFGYV
+175 GVVAEVMQFGYV
-187 NAPNSAFAEIR
+187 NAPNSAFTEIR
-198 QLPPATIAIW
+198 QLPPATMAIW
-208 HKGDWSIR
+208 HHGDWSMR

-221 DYVTE
+221 DYETE
-226 IQISYQD
+226 IQISYKD
-233 ALEETKNKI
+233 ALVETKNKI
-242 SAAVERRLI
+242 EAAVERRLM
-251 SERPIGAFLSGGYD
+251 SERPMGAFLSGGYD
-265 STVVTALMAQLSKST
+265 STVVTALMAKLSSQT

-286 GFDHPQ
+286 GFENPQ

-298 ASAVAKYLGT
+298 AGAVAKHLGT

-325 IAASLDQP
+325 LAASLDQP

-340 PTFLLAKYACQ
+340 PTYLLAKYARQ

-374 APTMQRA
+374 APLMQRA
-381 NYLLAIARPIASVL
+381 NYILSIAKPIA
-395 GKTGAVNERKLKRIV
+395 AVMSKSGVVSDRKMKRII
-410 SQLNAHPSLAA
+410 SQLQAHPSLAA
-421 RYASIMS
+421 RYTSIMS
-428 LTQPSELAKIL
+428 LTQPSQISRLL

-444 LADANEV
+444 LAGANEI
-451 YLANFKRAGT
+451 YINDFKRAGA
-461 RDSLHAMIRSDFEH
+461 RDSLHAMIRSDFEY

-503 EVIEWA
+503 DVIEWA
-509 NLLPAKFKVAGRES
+509 NSLPAKFKVAGRES
-523 KHILKDLARTLV
+523 KHILKDIARTLV

-559 SEMTHD
+559 RQITHD
-565 LLTDEVARSRRWFD
+565 LLTDEVARSRGWFD
-579 QHEIHRVLAEHKS
+579 QHEIHKILSEHQS

-597 SILWPVLC
+597 SIIWPALC
-605 LELWARH
+605 LELWARN
-612 WID
+612 WL

>member
-13 PNFQSLEAQL
+13 PSLQALEAQL

-31 DDRGTYVNQ
+31 DDRGIYVNH
-40 GIALGMCRLAIVEIA
+40 GISLGMCRLAIVEIA
-55 AGKQPFESTDGK
+55 AGKQPFESADGK
-67 IKIVFNGE
+67 VKIVFNGE

-80 ELREVLV
+80 QLREELV
-87 SLGHEFSGASE
+87 ALGHEFAGASE

-110 PDFPNHLAGMFA
+110 PDFPNHLTGMFA
-122 IALFDQVNDALV
+122 IALFDQANDALV

-156 FASEVKALLAGLP
+156 FASEVKALLAALP
-169 TRTLRK
+169 NRTLRK
-175 GAVAEVMQFGYV
+175 GVVAEVMQFGYV
-187 NAPNSAFAEIR
+187 NAPNSAFTEVR
-198 QLPPATIAIW
+198 QLPPATMAIW
-208 HKGDWSIR
+208 HHGDWSMR

-221 DYVTE
+221 DYETE
-226 IQISYQD
+226 IQISYED
-233 ALEETKNKI
+233 ALVETKIKI
-242 SAAVERRLI
+242 EAAVERRLI
-251 SERPIGAFLSGGYD
+251 SERPMGAFLSGGYD
-265 STVVTALMAQLSKST
+265 STVVTALMAKLSSQT
-280 VKTYSI
+280 LKTYSI

-292 YNEAEY
+292 YNEAEF
-298 ASAVAKYLGT
+298 AGAVAKYLGT

-325 IAASLDQP
+325 LAASLDQP

-340 PTFLLAKYACQ
+340 PTYLLAKYARL

-374 APTMQRA
+374 APLMQRT
-381 NYLLAIARPIASVL
+381 NYLLAISKPIAAAMSKSGV
-395 GKTGAVNERKLKRIV
+395 VSERKMKRIV
-410 SQLNAHPSLAA
+410 SQLQAHPSLAA
-421 RYASIMS
+421 RYTSIMS
-428 LTQPSELAKIL
+428 LTQPSQIVRLL

-444 LADANEV
+444 LAGENDV
-451 YLANFKRAGT
+451 YINDFKRAGA
-461 RDSLHAMIRSDFEH
+461 RDSLHMMIRSDFEH
-475 YLPGDLLVKADLA
+475 YLPGDLLVKADLS

-503 EVIEWA
+503 DVIEWA
-509 NLLPAKFKVAGRES
+509 NSLPAKFKVAGRES
-523 KHILKDLARTLV
+523 KHILKDIARSLV

-559 SEMTHD
+559 RQITHD
-565 LLTDEVARSRRWFD
+565 LLTDEVARSRGWFD
-579 QHEIHRVLAEHKS
+579 QHEIHQILAEHQS

-597 SILWPVLC
+597 SIIWPALC
-605 LELWARH
+605 LELWARN
-612 WID
+612 WL

>member
-13 PNFQSLEAQL
+13 PSLQALEAQL

-31 DDRGTYVNQ
+31 DDRGTYVNK
-40 GIALGMCRLAIVEIA
+40 GISLGMCRLAIVEIA
-55 AGKQPFESTDGK
+55 AGKQPFESADGK

-80 ELREVLV
+80 QLREELV
-87 SLGHEFSGASE
+87 ALGHEFIGASE

-110 PDFPNHLAGMFA
+110 PDFPNHLTGMFA
-122 IALFDQVNDALV
+122 IALFDQANDALV

-156 FASEVKALLAGLP
+156 FASEVKALLAALP
-169 TRTLRK
+169 NKTLRK
-175 GAVAEVMQFGYV
+175 GVVAEVLQFGYV
-187 NAPNSAFAEIR
+187 NAPNSAFTEVR
-198 QLPPATIAIW
+198 QLPPATMAIW
-208 HKGDWSIR
+208 HHGDWSMR
-216 TYWQP
+216 SYWQP
-221 DYVTE
+221 DYETE
-226 IQISYQD
+226 IQISYED
-233 ALEETKNKI
+233 ALVETKRKI
-242 SAAVERRLI
+242 EAAVERRLI
-251 SERPIGAFLSGGYD
+251 SERPMGAFLSGGYD
-265 STVVTALMAQLSKST
+265 STVVTALMAKLSSQT

-298 ASAVAKYLGT
+298 AGAVAKYLGT

-325 IAASLDQP
+325 LAASLDQP

-340 PTFLLAKYACQ
+340 PTYLLAKYARQ

-374 APTMQRA
+374 APLMQRA
-381 NYLLAIARPIASVL
+381 NNLLAIAKPIAAAMSKSGV
-395 GKTGAVNERKLKRIV
+395 VSERKMKRIV
-410 SQLNAHPSLAA
+410 SQLQAHPSLAA
-421 RYASIMS
+421 RYTSIMS
-428 LTQPSELAKIL
+428 LTQPSQIARLL

-444 LADANEV
+444 LAGANDD
-451 YLANFKRAGT
+451 YINDFKRAGA
-461 RDSLHAMIRSDFEH
+461 RDSLHMMIRSDFEH
-475 YLPGDLLVKADLA
+475 YLPGDLLVKADLS

-503 EVIEWA
+503 DVIEWA
-509 NLLPAKFKVAGRES
+509 NSLPAKFKVAGRES
-523 KHILKDLARTLV
+523 KHILKDIARSLV

-552 DWLRNEL
+552 DWLRNEIRQI
-559 SEMTHD
+559 THD
-565 LLTDEVARSRRWFD
+565 LLTDEVARSRGWFD
-579 QHEIHRVLAEHKS
+579 QHEIHKILSEHQS

-597 SILWPVLC
+597 SIIWPALC
-605 LELWARH
+605 LELWARN
-612 WID
+612 WL

>member
-13 PNFQSLEAQL
+13 PSVQSLEAQL

-55 AGKQPFESTDGK
+55 SGKQPFESADGK

-80 ELREVLV
+80 ELREKLV

-122 IALFDQVNDALV
+122 IALFDQANDALV

-175 GAVAEVMQFGYV
+175 GVVAEVMQFGYI

-198 QLPPATIAIW
+198 QIPPATMAIW
-208 HKGDWSIR
+208 HRGDWSMR

-221 DYVTE
+221 DYETE
-226 IQISYQD
+226 ISISYED
-233 ALEETKNKI
+233 ALVETRNKI

-325 IAASLDQP
+325 IASSLDQP

-340 PTFLLAKYACQ
+340 PTFLLAKYARK

-374 APTMQRA
+374 APTLQRA
-381 NYLLAIARPIASVL
+381 NYLLALGKPIARAL
-395 GKTGAVNERKLKRIV
+395 GKTGAINERKLKRIV
-410 SQLNAHPSLAA
+410 SQLQAHPSLAA

-428 LTQPSELAKIL
+428 LTQTSDLARIL

-444 LADANEV
+444 LSGANDI
-451 YLANFKRAGT
+451 YLNDFKRTGA
-461 RDSLHAMIRSDFEH
+461 RDSLHTMIRSDFGH

-509 NLLPAKFKVAGRES
+509 ISLPAKFKVVGRES
-523 KHILKDLARTLV
+523 KHILKDIARSLV
-535 PAELIDRPKMG
+535 PSELIDRPKMG
-546 FAIPRA
+546 FAIPRT

-559 SEMTHD
+559 CEITHD
-565 LLTDEVARSRRWFD
+565 LLTDEVARSRGWFD
-579 QHEIHRVLAEHKS
+579 QYEIHRILAEHKS

-597 SILWPVLC
+597 SILWPALC
-605 LELWARH
+605 LELWARN
-612 WID
+612 WL

>member
-13 PNFQSLEAQL
+13 PSLQALEAQL

-40 GIALGMCRLAIVEIA
+40 GISLGMCRLAIVEIA
-55 AGKQPFESTDGK
+55 AGKQPFESADGK

-80 ELREVLV
+80 ELREDLV
-87 SLGHEFSGASE
+87 ALGHEFNGASE

-110 PDFPNHLAGMFA
+110 PDFPNHLSGMFA
-122 IALFDQVNDALV
+122 IALFDQANDALV

-156 FASEVKALLAGLP
+156 FASEVKALLAALP
-169 TRTLRK
+169 NRTLRK
-175 GAVAEVMQFGYV
+175 GVVAEVMQFGYV
-187 NAPNSAFAEIR
+187 NAPNSAFTEIR
-198 QLPPATIAIW
+198 QIPPATMAIW
-208 HKGDWSIR
+208 HHGDWSMR
-216 TYWQP
+216 TYWQS
-221 DYVTE
+221 DYETE
-226 IQISYQD
+226 IQISYQE
-233 ALEETKNKI
+233 ALVETKNQI
-242 SAAVERRLI
+242 EAAVARRMI
-251 SERPIGAFLSGGYD
+251 SERPMGAFLSGGYD
-265 STVVTALMAQLSKST
+265 STVVTALMAKLSSQT

-298 ASAVAKYLGT
+298 AKAVAKHLGT

-325 IAASLDQP
+325 LATSLDQP

-340 PTFLLAKYACQ
+340 PTYLLAKYARQ
-351 EVIVALGGDGGDE
+351 EVTVALGGDGGDE

-374 APTMQRA
+374 APLMQRA
-381 NYLLAIARPIASVL
+381 NYLLAIAKPIAAVL
-395 GKTGAVNERKLKRIV
+395 SKGDAVNERKLKRIV
-410 SQLNAHPSLAA
+410 SQLQAHPSLAA

-428 LTQPSELAKIL
+428 LTQPSQIARLL

-444 LADANEV
+444 LAGANDV
-451 YLANFKRAGT
+451 YINDFKRVGV

-503 EVIEWA
+503 QVIEWA
-509 NLLPAKFKVAGRES
+509 NSLPAKFKVAGRES
-523 KHILKDLARTLV
+523 KHILKDIARTLV

-559 SEMTHD
+559 RQVTHD
-565 LLTDEVARSRRWFD
+565 LLSDEVARSRGWFD
-579 QHEIHRVLAEHKS
+579 QHEIHKILSEHQN

-597 SILWPVLC
+597 SIIWPALC
-605 LELWARH
+605 LELWARN
-612 WID
+612 WL

>member
-1 MCGIAGGVGPSA
+1 MCGITGGIGPSA
-13 PNFQSLEAQL
+13 PSVQSLEAQL

-55 AGKQPFESTDGK
+55 AGKQPFESSDGK

-80 ELREVLV
+80 ELREKLV

-98 SEVIIAA
+98 SEVIIAL

-110 PDFPNHLAGMFA
+110 PDFPNHLIGMFA
-122 IALFDQVNDALV
+122 IALFDQANDALV

-198 QLPPATIAIW
+198 QLPPATMAIW
-208 HKGDWSIR
+208 HKGDWSMR

-221 DYVTE
+221 DYETE

-233 ALEETKNKI
+233 AIEETKNKI

-298 ASAVAKYLGT
+298 ASAVAKHLGT
-308 DHHQEIVKPDPA
+308 VHHQEIVKPDPA

-340 PTFLLAKYACQ
+340 PTFLLAKHARQ

-381 NYLLAIARPIASVL
+381 NYLLAIARPIASIL
-395 GKTGAVNERKLKRIV
+395 GKSGAVNERKLKRII

-444 LADANEV
+444 LGGANEV
-451 YLANFKRAGT
+451 YLADFKRSGT

-475 YLPGDLLVKADLA
+475 YLPGDLLAKADLA
-488 TMANSLELRSPLLDH
+488 TMANSLEVRSPLLDH

-509 NLLPAKFKVAGRES
+509 NSLPAKFKVAGRES
-523 KHILKDLARTLV
+523 KHILKDIARTLV

-559 SEMTHD
+559 SEITHD
-565 LLTDEVARSRRWFD
+565 LLTDEVARSRGWFD
-579 QHEIHRVLAEHKS
+579 QHEIHQILVEHKS

-597 SILWPVLC
+597 SILWPALC
-605 LELWARH
+605 LELWARN
-612 WID
+612 WL

>member
-13 PNFQSLEAQL
+13 PSVQSLEAQL

-55 AGKQPFESTDGK
+55 SGMQPFESVDGK

-122 IALFDQVNDALV
+122 IALFDQANDALV

-175 GAVAEVMQFGYV
+175 GAVAEVLQFGYI

-198 QLPPATIAIW
+198 QIPPATMAIW
-208 HKGDWSIR
+208 HKGDWSMR

-221 DYVTE
+221 DYETE
-226 IQISYQD
+226 IQISYED
-233 ALEETKNKI
+233 ALVETKKKI

-265 STVVTALMAQLSKST
+265 STVVTALMSQLSKST

-298 ASAVAKYLGT
+298 ASAVAKCLGT

-340 PTFLLAKYACQ
+340 PTFLLAKYARK

-374 APTMQRA
+374 APTMQQA
-381 NYLLAIARPIASVL
+381 NYLLALAKPIAAVL

-410 SQLNAHPSLAA
+410 SQLQAHPSLAA

-428 LTQPSELAKIL
+428 LTQPSELARIL

-444 LADANEV
+444 FPSANEI
-451 YLANFKRAGT
+451 YLNDFKRAGT
-461 RDSLHAMIRSDFEH
+461 RDSLHSMIRSDFEH

-488 TMANSLELRSPLLDH
+488 TMANSLEVRSPLLDH
-503 EVIEWA
+503 DVIEWA
-509 NLLPAKFKVAGRES
+509 NTLPSKFKVAGRES
-523 KHILKDLARTLV
+523 KHILKDIARSLV
-535 PAELIDRPKMG
+535 PSELIDRPKMG
-546 FAIPRA
+546 FAIPCA

-559 SEMTHD
+559 RELTHD
-565 LLTDEVARSRRWFD
+565 LLTDEVAISRGWFD
-579 QHEIHRVLAEHKS
+579 QHEIHRILAEHKS

-597 SILWPVLC
+597 SILWPALC
-605 LELWARH
+605 LELWARN
-612 WID
+612 WL

>member
-13 PNFQSLEAQL
+13 PSQQALDAQL
-23 TKLEHRGP
+23 TKIEHRGP

-40 GIALGMCRLAIVEIA
+40 GISLGMCRLAIVEIA
-55 AGKQPFESTDGK
+55 AGKQPFESADGK

-80 ELREVLV
+80 QLREELV
-87 SLGHEFSGASE
+87 ALGHEFAGASE

-110 PDFPNHLAGMFA
+110 PDFPNHLSGMFA
-122 IALFDQVNDALV
+122 IALFDQANDALV

-156 FASEVKALLAGLP
+156 FASEVKALLAALP
-169 TRTLRK
+169 TKTLRK
-175 GAVAEVMQFGYV
+175 GVVAEVMQFGYV
-187 NAPNSAFAEIR
+187 NAPNSAFTEVR
-198 QLPPATIAIW
+198 QLPPATMAIW
-208 HKGDWSIR
+208 HHGDWSMR

-221 DYVTE
+221 DYETE
-226 IQISYQD
+226 IQISYED
-233 ALEETKNKI
+233 ALVETKIKI
-242 SAAVERRLI
+242 EAAVERRLI
-251 SERPIGAFLSGGYD
+251 SERPMGAFLSGGYD
-265 STVVTALMAQLSKST
+265 STVVTALMAKLSSQT
-280 VKTYSI
+280 LKTYSI

-292 YNEAEY
+292 YNEAEF
-298 ASAVAKYLGT
+298 AGAVAKYLGT

-325 IAASLDQP
+325 LAASLDQP

-340 PTFLLAKYACQ
+340 PTYLLAKYARL

-374 APTMQRA
+374 APLMQRT
-381 NYLLAIARPIASVL
+381 NYLLAISKPIAAAMSKSGV
-395 GKTGAVNERKLKRIV
+395 VSERKMKRIV
-410 SQLNAHPSLAA
+410 SQLQAHPSLAA
-421 RYASIMS
+421 RYTSIMS
-428 LTQPSELAKIL
+428 LTQPSQIVRLL

-444 LADANEV
+444 LAGANDV
-451 YLANFKRAGT
+451 YINDFKRAGA
-461 RDSLHAMIRSDFEH
+461 RDSLHMMIRSDFEH
-475 YLPGDLLVKADLA
+475 YLPGDLLVKADLS

-503 EVIEWA
+503 DVIEWA
-509 NLLPAKFKVAGRES
+509 NSLPAKFKVAGRES
-523 KHILKDLARTLV
+523 KHILKDIARSLV

-559 SEMTHD
+559 RQITHD
-565 LLTDEVARSRRWFD
+565 LLTDEVARSRGWFD
-579 QHEIHRVLAEHKS
+579 QHEIHEILSEHQS

-597 SILWPVLC
+597 SIIWPALC
-605 LELWARH
+605 LELWARN
-612 WID
+612 WL

>member
-13 PNFQSLEAQL
+13 PSLQALEAQL

-40 GIALGMCRLAIVEIA
+40 GISLGMCRLAIVEIA
-55 AGKQPFESTDGK
+55 AGKQPFESADGK

-80 ELREVLV
+80 QLRKELVA
-87 SLGHEFSGASE
+87 LGHEFAGASE
-98 SEVIIAA
+98 SEVIIGA
-105 YRQYG
+105 YRQFG
-110 PDFPNHLAGMFA
+110 PDFPNHLSGMFA
-122 IALFDQVNDALV
+122 IALFDQANDALV

-156 FASEVKALLAGLP
+156 FASEVKALLAALP
-169 TRTLRK
+169 NKTLRK
-175 GAVAEVMQFGYV
+175 GVVAEVLQFGYV
-187 NAPNSAFAEIR
+187 NAPNSAFTEVR
-198 QLPPATIAIW
+198 QLPPATMAIW
-208 HKGDWSIR
+208 HHGDWSMR

-221 DYVTE
+221 DYETE
-226 IQISYQD
+226 IQISYED
-233 ALEETKNKI
+233 ALVETNKKI
-242 SAAVERRLI
+242 EAAVERRLI
-251 SERPIGAFLSGGYD
+251 SERPMGAFLSGGFD
-265 STVVTALMAQLSKST
+265 STVVTALMAKLSRQT

-292 YNEAEY
+292 YNEAEF
-298 ASAVAKYLGT
+298 AGAVAKHLGT

-320 LILQE
+320 VILQE
-325 IAASLDQP
+325 LAASLDQP

-340 PTFLLAKYACQ
+340 PTYLLAKYARQ

-374 APTMQRA
+374 APLMQRA
-381 NYLLAIARPIASVL
+381 NYLLAIAKPIAAVMS
-395 GKTGAVNERKLKRIV
+395 KSGAVSERKMKRII
-410 SQLNAHPSLAA
+410 SQLQAHPSLAA
-421 RYASIMS
+421 RYTSIMS
-428 LTQPSELAKIL
+428 LTQTSQIARLL

-444 LADANEV
+444 LAVANDV
-451 YLANFKRAGT
+451 YLSDFTRAGV

-488 TMANSLELRSPLLDH
+488 TMANNLELRSPLLDH
-503 EVIEWA
+503 DVIEWA
-509 NLLPAKFKVAGRES
+509 NSLPAKFKVAGRES
-523 KHILKDLARTLV
+523 KHILKDIARTFV

-559 SEMTHD
+559 RQITHD
-565 LLTDEVARSRRWFD
+565 LLTDEVARSRGWFD
-579 QHEIHRVLAEHKS
+579 QHEIHKILSEHQS

-597 SILWPVLC
+597 SIIWPALC
-605 LELWARH
+605 LELWARN
-612 WID
+612 WL

>member
-13 PNFQSLEAQL
+13 PSQQALEAQL

-40 GIALGMCRLAIVEIA
+40 GISLGMCRLAIVEIA
-55 AGKQPFESTDGK
+55 AGKQPFESADGK

-80 ELREVLV
+80 QLREELV
-87 SLGHEFSGASE
+87 ALGHEFAGASE

-105 YRQYG
+105 YRQFG
-110 PDFPNHLAGMFA
+110 PDFPNHLSGMFA
-122 IALFDQVNDALV
+122 IALFDQTNDALV

-156 FASEVKALLAGLP
+156 FASEVKALLAALP
-169 TRTLRK
+169 SKTLRK
-175 GAVAEVMQFGYV
+175 GVVAEVMQFGYV
-187 NAPNSAFAEIR
+187 NAPNSAFTEVR
-198 QLPPATIAIW
+198 QLPPATMAIW
-208 HKGDWSIR
+208 HHGDWSMR

-221 DYVTE
+221 DYETE
-226 IQISYQD
+226 IKISYQD
-233 ALEETKNKI
+233 ALVQTKNQI
-242 SAAVERRLI
+242 EASVARRMI
-251 SERPIGAFLSGGYD
+251 SERPMGAFLSGGYD
-265 STVVTALMAQLSKST
+265 STVVTALMAKLSSQT

-298 ASAVAKYLGT
+298 AGAVAKYLGT
-308 DHHQEIVKPDPA
+308 DHHQEIVKPDPT

-325 IAASLDQP
+325 LAASLDQP

-340 PTFLLAKYACQ
+340 PTYLLAKYARQ

-374 APTMQRA
+374 APLMQRA
-381 NYLLAIARPIASVL
+381 NYLLEFAKPIAALMSKSGV
-395 GKTGAVNERKLKRIV
+395 VSERKVKRII
-410 SQLNAHPSLAA
+410 SQLQAHPSLAT
-421 RYASIMS
+421 RYTSIMS
-428 LTQPSELAKIL
+428 LTQPAQIARFL

-444 LADANEV
+444 LSGANEI
-451 YLANFKRAGT
+451 YINDFKRASA

-503 EVIEWA
+503 DVIEWA
-509 NLLPAKFKVAGRES
+509 NSLPAKFKVAGGKS
-523 KHILKDLARTLV
+523 KNILKDIARTLV

-552 DWLRNEL
+552 EWLRNEL
-559 SEMTHD
+559 RQITHD
-565 LLTDEVARSRRWFD
+565 LLTDEVARSRGWFD
-579 QHEIHRVLAEHKS
+579 QHEIHKILSEHQS

-597 SILWPVLC
+597 SIIWPALC
-605 LELWARH
+605 LELWARN
-612 WID
+612 WL

>member
-1 MCGIAGGVGPSA
+1 MCGIAGGIGPSA
-13 PNFQSLEAQL
+13 PSLESLGAQL

-55 AGKQPFESTDGK
+55 AGKQPFESADGK

-87 SLGHEFSGASE
+87 SLGHKFFGASE

-110 PDFPNHLAGMFA
+110 PDFPNQLRGMFA
-122 IALFDQVNDALV
+122 IALFDQANDALV

-142 KPLWFSKRADGSIL
+142 KPLWFSKRADGTVF
-156 FASEVKALLAGLP
+156 FASEVKALLAALP
-169 TRTLRK
+169 TRTLRT
-175 GAVAEVMQFGYV
+175 GVVAEVMQFGYV
-187 NAPNSAFAEIR
+187 SAPNSAFTEIR
-198 QLPPATIAIW
+198 QLPPATMAIW
-208 HKGDWSIR
+208 HDGDWSMR
-216 TYWQP
+216 TYWQA
-221 DYVTE
+221 DYETE
-226 IQISYQD
+226 ILISYED
-233 ALEETKNKI
+233 ALAETKQKI

-280 VKTYSI
+280 VKTFSI
-286 GFDHPQ
+286 GFEHPQ

-298 ASAVAKYLGT
+298 AGAVAKYLGT
-308 DHHQEIVKPDPA
+308 EHHQEIVKPDPA

-325 IAASLDQP
+325 IASSLDQP

-340 PTFLLAKYACQ
+340 PTFLLAKYARQ

-374 APTMQRA
+374 APTMQHA
-381 NYLLAIARPIASVL
+381 NYLLALARPIATILS
-395 GKTGAVNERKLKRIV
+395 KSGAVNQRKLKRIV
-410 SQLNAHPSLAA
+410 SQLQSQPSLAA

-428 LTQPSELAKIL
+428 LAQPSEIAKLL
-439 KPEFN
+439 KPHFN
-444 LADANEV
+444 LASANEIF
-451 YLANFKRAGT
+451 LTDFKRAGA

-475 YLPGDLLVKADLA
+475 YLPGDLLIKADLA
-488 TMANSLELRSPLLDH
+488 TMVNSLEIRSPLLDH
-503 EVIEWA
+503 DVIEWA
-509 NLLPAKFKVAGRES
+509 NSLPAKFKVAGRES
-523 KHILKDLARTLV
+523 KHILKDIARSLV
-535 PAELIDRPKMG
+535 PADLIDRPKMG

-559 SEMTHD
+559 REIAHD
-565 LLTDEVARSRRWFD
+565 LLTDEVALSRGWFD
-579 QHEIHRVLAEHKS
+579 QHEIHRILAEHKA

-597 SILWPVLC
+597 SIIWPALC
-605 LELWARH
+605 LELWARN
-612 WID
+612 WL

>member
-13 PNFQSLEAQL
+13 PSVQSLEAQL

-55 AGKQPFESTDGK
+55 SGKQPFESADGK

-122 IALFDQVNDALV
+122 IALFDQANDALV

-175 GAVAEVMQFGYV
+175 GAVAEVMQFGYI

-198 QLPPATIAIW
+198 QIPPATMAIW
-208 HKGDWSIR
+208 HKGNWSMR

-221 DYVTE
+221 DYETE
-226 IQISYQD
+226 ILISYED
-233 ALEETKNKI
+233 ALVETKNKI
-242 SAAVERRLI
+242 AAAVERRLI

-265 STVVTALMAQLSKST
+265 STVVTALMTQLSKSK

-298 ASAVAKYLGT
+298 AGAVAKYLGT

-325 IAASLDQP
+325 IASSLDQP

-340 PTFLLAKYACQ
+340 PTFLLAKYAHK

-381 NYLLAIARPIASVL
+381 NYLLALAKPIAGVL
-395 GKTGAVNERKLKRIV
+395 GKTSVINERKLKRIV
-410 SQLNAHPSLAA
+410 SQLQAHPSLAA

-428 LTQPSELAKIL
+428 LTQPSELARIL

-444 LADANEV
+444 LSGANDI
-451 YLANFKRAGT
+451 YLNDFKRAGA

-503 EVIEWA
+503 DVIEWA
-509 NLLPAKFKVAGRES
+509 NSLPAKFKVAGRES
-523 KHILKDLARTLV
+523 KHILKDIARSLV
-535 PAELIDRPKMG
+535 PPELIDRPKMG

-552 DWLRNEL
+552 DWLRNDLREI
-559 SEMTHD
+559 THD
-565 LLTDEVARSRRWFD
+565 LLTDEVSRSRGWFD
-579 QHEIHRVLAEHKS
+579 QHEIHRLLEEHKS

-597 SILWPVLC
+597 SILWPALC
-605 LELWARH
+605 LELWARN
-612 WID
+612 WL

>member
-1 MCGIAGGVGPSA
+1 MCGIAGGIGPSA
-13 PNFQSLEAQL
+13 PSLESLEAQL

-55 AGKQPFESTDGK
+55 AGKQPFESVDGK

-105 YRQYG
+105 YQQYG
-110 PDFPNHLAGMFA
+110 PDFPNHLRGMFA
-122 IALFDQVNDALV
+122 IALFDQANDALV

-142 KPLWFSKRADGSIL
+142 KPLWFSKRADGSVL
-156 FASEVKALLAGLP
+156 FASEVKALLAALP
-169 TRTLRK
+169 TRTLRT
-175 GAVAEVMQFGYV
+175 GAIAEVMQFGYV
-187 NAPNSAFAEIR
+187 SAPNSAFTEIR
-198 QLPPATIAIW
+198 QIPPATMAIW
-208 HKGDWSIR
+208 HNGDWSMR
-216 TYWQP
+216 TYWQA
-221 DYVTE
+221 DYETE
-226 IQISYQD
+226 IQISYED
-233 ALEETKNKI
+233 ALAETKEKI

-265 STVVTALMAQLSKST
+265 STVVTALMAELSKST

-292 YNEAEY
+292 FNEAEY
-298 ASAVAKYLGT
+298 AGAVAKYLGT
-308 DHHQEIVKPDPA
+308 EHHQEIIKPDPA
-320 LILQE
+320 LILEE

-333 FADSSYI
+333 FADSSFI
-340 PTFLLAKYACQ
+340 PTFLLAKYARA

-381 NYLLAIARPIASVL
+381 NYLLAIARPIAVMLS
-395 GKTGAVNERKLKRIV
+395 KSGAVNQRKLKRIE
-410 SQLNAHPSLAA
+410 SQLQSQPSLAA
-421 RYASIMS
+421 RYASILS
-428 LTQPSELAKIL
+428 LTQPVQLTRLL
-439 KPEFN
+439 KPDFN
-444 LADANEV
+444 LATANEIF
-451 YLANFKRAGT
+451 LADFKRVGA
-461 RDSLHAMIRSDFEH
+461 RDSLHAMIRSDFEY

-503 EVIEWA
+503 DVIEWA
-509 NLLPAKFKVAGRES
+509 NSLPSKFKVAGRES
-523 KHILKDLARTLV
+523 KHILKDIARSLV
-535 PAELIDRPKMG
+535 PADLIDRPKMG

-552 DWLRNEL
+552 EWLRNEL
-559 SEMTHD
+559 REITHD
-565 LLTDEVARSRRWFD
+565 LLTDEVARSRGWFD
-579 QHEIHRVLAEHKS
+579 QHEIHRILAEHKA

-597 SILWPVLC
+597 SIIWPALC
-605 LELWARH
+605 LELWARN
-612 WID
+612 WL